1 VTTAK
6 EVNMEQYIRRP
17 LEEMDEGIFRI
28 LSERPIRDLLN
39 EGCFLA
45 GGSIL
50 AAAFGKWSPW
60 DSIEDYLKVGDID
73 VFAADAASHER
84 AAQRLRMIGYAV
96 SPLGTA
102 MNVKTQPSGYK
113 LQLVTPR
120 FSGSMEETLERF
132 DIANCKVATDGRTLV
147 YHRDVPQ
154 LEATRTLRLDK
165 SPGFMLAWR
174 VTKYMDRGY
183 EALDPASHD
192 FIVDWFIRLRTKEWD
207 LEDASR
213 KYFYSK
219 AQVER
224 FLADKRLVHDEDL
237 LLAIGVMKMVV
248 QVTGHRHTYD
258 PNEEIVK
265 DLAREELRRRLGLA
279 HLSLPGDGEGDGL

>member
-1 VTTAK
+1 
-6 EVNMEQYIRRP
+6 MEQYIRRP
-17 LEEMDEGIFRI
+17 LEELDEGIFRI
-28 LSERPIRDLLN
+28 LSEQPVREMIG

-45 GGSIL
+45 GGCIL
-50 AAAFGKWSPW
+50 AAAFSEWSPW
-60 DSIEDYLKVGDID
+60 KSIEDYLKVGDID
-73 VFAADAASHER
+73 VFASDAASHER
-84 AAQRLRMIGYAV
+84 AAQRVRMIGYST

-102 MNVKTQPSGYK
+102 MNIKTQPSGHK

-120 FSGSMEETLERF
+120 FSGSMEEVLEMF
-132 DIANCKVATDGRTLV
+132 DIANCKVATDGKVLV
-147 YHRDVPQ
+147 YHRDVPH
-154 LEATRTLRLDK
+154 LEATRTLRLDR

-174 VTKYMDRGY
+174 LTKYMDRGY

-248 QVTGHRHTYD
+248 DVTGSRHTYD

-265 DLAREELRRRLGLA
+265 DLAREELRTRLGLA
-279 HLSLPGDGEGDGL
+279 HLSLPGDGEAGGP